1 MARTVAKQKQA
12 SNIYVFFTLL
22 LLFDTFLKPLKAHFF
37 QDVPAKMA
45 VFAFFHVFEKWL
57 KNAPKNYKKL

>member
-1 MARTVAKQKQA
+1 MAPKVSKKWLP
-12 SNIYVFFTLL
+12 NFMCFFYFLA
-22 LLFDTFLKPLKAHFF
+22 LFDAFLKPLKAHFF

-57 KNAPKNYKKL
+57 KNASKNYKKL